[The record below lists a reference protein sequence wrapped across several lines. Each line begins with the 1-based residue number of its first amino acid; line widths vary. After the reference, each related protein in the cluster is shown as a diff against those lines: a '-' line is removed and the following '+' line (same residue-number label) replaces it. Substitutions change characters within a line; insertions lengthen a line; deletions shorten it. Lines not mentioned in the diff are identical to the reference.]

1 MKLQNQK
8 VIIMGGTSG
17 MGLATAKAAAAAG
30 AAVVITGRDQN
41 KLHNALA
48 ELPQGASGDVV
59 DATVEK
65 ELRDFFRRSNPFDHL
80 VLAVSGREGGG
91 LF

>member
-17 MGLATAKAAAAAG
+17 MGLATAKAAATAG

-41 KLHNALA
+41 KLDNALG
-48 ELPQGASGDVV
+48 ELPQGV
-59 DATVEK
+59 DR
-65 ELRDFFRRSNPFDHL
+65 RDRGCN
-80 VLAVSGREGGG
+80 G
-91 LF
+91 